1 MVNAEPKRRGRPR
14 AYDPDAALKRARDRF
29 WRTGYA
35 ATSLDDLAAA
45 MGMNRPS
52 IYAGFGDKRA
62 LYAAAVERYAAES
75 RSGLAREL
83 ATPRPL
89 REGLLAVYRGAAA
102 IYRAGGEPPRGCFLV
117 GTAVTEATRDE
128 HVRRTVD
135 ATFDAFTA
143 LFAERFTRAAHDGEL
158 SEAATPA
165 ALAQIA
171 TAALNTIALRCRTGA
186 KAEVIDALIDATV
199 DVICG

>member
-1 MVNAEPKRRGRPR
+1 LR
-14 AYDPDAALKRARDRF
+14 RARDKF

-62 LYAAAVERYAAES
+62 LYRAAVERYGAES
-75 RSGLAREL
+75 RAWLAREL
-83 ATPRPL
+83 TKPGPL
-89 REGLLAVYRGAAA
+89 PERLRAVYRSAAA
-102 IYRAGGEPPRGCFLV
+102 IYRAGGDPPRGCFLV

-128 HVRRTVD
+128 RVRTIVD
-135 ATFDAFTA
+135 TTFEAFTE
-143 LFAERFTRAAHDGEL
+143 LFAERFERAAREGEL
-158 SEAATPA
+158 ATSASPR

-171 TAALNTIALRCRTGA
+171 TAALNTIALRARTGA
-186 KAEVIDALIDATV
+186 KGEVLSAIIDATV
-199 DVICG
+199 DVVCS